1 MRLSTSEDHASR
13 PLGPALP
20 LTNCMALVSWLASLD
35 LIILTFKVQTI
46 GKHLVGW
53 FLRGQ
58 SKLKHVKC
66 SELCLE
72 NSECSIN
79 VVIGTTFV
87 NHQNNVYHHYHH
99 CTGTSSS
106 ILSVNQNLFLRL
118 QPCTQHYPSF
128 PGFEPRLIYQ
138 SAGTTDLCVT
148 VMGTGRV
155 FLSRPETF

>member
-1 MRLSTSEDHASR
+1 
-13 PLGPALP
+13 
-20 LTNCMALVSWLASLD
+20 MAFVSWLASLD

-53 FLRGQ
+53 FLRGR

-79 VVIGTTFV
+79 VVIGTFV
-87 NHQNNVYHHYHH
+87 YHQNNVYHHYHH
-99 CTGTSSS
+99 CTRTSSS
-106 ILSVNQNLFLRL
+106 VLSVNQNLFLRP
-118 QPCTQHYPSF
+118 QPCNQHYPSF
-128 PGFEPRLIYQ
+128 PEFEPRLIYQ

-148 VMGTGRV
+148 VMVQEEFSYLDWKLFEDKDFRV
-155 FLSRPETF
+155 CWLCMQNESDKMAA